1 MTQRNTLMGMGMGD
15 NRTRRLARR
24 PSGARRTT
32 LGHAPPALLQ
42 AASRAL
48 VPRPEVLDMA
58 EALAVYEESQR
69 EECLGPIIS
78 DGLVS
83 DGRIDP
89 SLSVLV
95 NPHGKV
101 AEAYRALFYHLSA
114 TAEPRRIMVS
124 ASDESEESAVC
135 AANLALAIGHC
146 SDERVLL
153 VEARFAKPRAA
164 QLFGY
169 TPSECFG
176 ERLARHRRHIEEPW
190 RIAHL
195 MDTNLSIVAVDP
207 SRHAAPALDALALRE
222 VTLHFMRNG
231 FSYIVI
237 DGPPAVDGSDA
248 RYAGYGVDGVL
259 LVAHS
264 KQTRTRNVRRAM
276 ALLDGTPVLGCALV
290 DV

>member
-1 MTQRNTLMGMGMGD
+1 MGIGD
-15 NRTRRLARR
+15 HHTRRLARR

-32 LGHAPPALLQ
+32 LGYAPPAFLQ
-42 AASRAL
+42 AAGRAL
-48 VPRPEVLDMA
+48 VPRPVEVIDA
-58 EALAVYEESQR
+58 EDALVVYEEAPRR

-89 SLSVLV
+89 RLAVIHD
-95 NPHGKV
+95 PRGKV
-101 AEAYRALFYHLSA
+101 AEAYRALFYHVSA
-114 TAEPRRIMVS
+114 TCEPRRIMVC
-124 ASDESEESAVC
+124 ASEESEESAVC
-135 AANLALAIGHC
+135 AANLALAIGHS

-153 VEARFAKPRAA
+153 VEARLAKPRAA
-164 QLFGY
+164 ALFGY

-176 ERLARHRRHIEEPW
+176 ERLAQHRRHIDAPW

-207 SRHAAPALDALALRE
+207 TRNSAAALDTLALRE
-222 VTLHFMRNG
+222 VMLHFMRNG
-231 FSYIVI
+231 FSYVVV
-237 DGPPAVDGSDA
+237 DGPAAVEGSDA
-248 RYAGYGVDGVL
+248 RYAGHGVDGVL

-264 KQTRTRNVRRAM
+264 QQSRTRNIRRAM
-276 ALLDGTPVLGCALV
+276 SVLEGTPILGCALV